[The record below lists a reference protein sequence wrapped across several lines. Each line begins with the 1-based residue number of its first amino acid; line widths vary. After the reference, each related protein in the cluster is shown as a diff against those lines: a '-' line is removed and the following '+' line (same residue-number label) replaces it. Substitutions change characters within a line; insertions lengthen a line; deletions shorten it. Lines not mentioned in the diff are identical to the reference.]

1 MKRPEI
7 LLVNPWIHDFAAY
20 DLWARPMGLLVL
32 ATTLRKLGWE
42 PRFLDCLDP
51 DHPEMPRIKVRAHAH
66 GRFHRTPIPRP
77 ECLEGVA
84 RTYCRYGIDPE
95 ILKKDLQSVPRPSAI
110 LVTSLMTYWYPGVR
124 ETVAILREAY
134 PDVPILLGGIYASL
148 LPDHA
153 RAITGVDQVFCG
165 PGEGV
170 LSEALFRLTGMAPRA
185 DQSPTPLEFSP
196 ALDLMRRVRF
206 LPLITS
212 RGCPFQCAYC
222 ASRKLAPSYVTRR
235 PLEVVQEIE
244 AAVANYGARDVALYD
259 DAFLV
264 KSQSHA
270 TPILEAIAE
279 RMPGIRLHAPNGLHA
294 SAIDLSTA
302 VAMKRAGFET
312 IRMGLESSL
321 DEFHSHTGGKTDFQG
336 FLSAVGHLKEAGFS
350 SKQIGAY
357 LLVGLPGQS
366 RARIENDVD
375 TVLNAGAHPKLAEF
389 SPIPGTAMWRE
400 SVAASRYPID
410 REPLFQNCTLLSAA
424 EPEVDG
430 EFLSQV
436 RKRVAA
442 HFGTHQDE
450 G

>member
-42 PRFLDCLDP
+42 PHFVDCLDP

-77 ECLEGVA
+77 ECLDGTA
-84 RTYCRYGIDPE
+84 RTYCRYGIDPDV
-95 ILKKDLQSVPRPSAI
+95 LRKDLQSTPRPSAI

-124 ETVAILREAY
+124 ETVAILREAH

-153 RAITGVDQVFCG
+153 KAATGVDQVFCG

-170 LSEALFRLTGMAPRA
+170 LSEALFCLTGMAPRA
-185 DQSPTPLEFSP
+185 EQPCPTLEFSP

-222 ASRKLAPSYVTRR
+222 ASRKLAPNFVKRH
-235 PLEVVQEIE
+235 PLDVADEIE
-244 AAVANYGARDVALYD
+244 AAVAKYGITDVALYD

-264 KSQSHA
+264 HAPSHA
-270 TPILEAIAE
+270 IPILEAIAE
-279 RMPGIRLHAPNGLHA
+279 RLPGIRLHAPNGLHS
-294 SAIDLSTA
+294 SAINRSTA
-302 VAMKRAGFET
+302 VAMKKAGFET
-312 IRMGLESSL
+312 IRMGLESSS
-321 DEFHSHTGGKTDFQG
+321 DEFHSHTGGKTDFQH
-336 FLSAVGHLKEAGFS
+336 FLSAVGHLKETGFS

-366 RARIENDVD
+366 RARIEDDVD
-375 TVLNAGAHPKLAEF
+375 TVLTAGAHPKLAEF

-424 EPEVDG
+424 EPEVNG
-430 EFLSQV
+430 EFLSGI

-442 HFGTHQDE
+442 HFGTNQD
-450 G
+450 